1 MLIKPLSFLARELKE
16 FWKSSHKFR
25 KNSIRSTAV
34 RHLCRPSA
42 VRRAHQSGWR
52 TETSWLHY
60 LSYAS
65 SSLHGILESTDRL
78 AKKIRRFLK
87 NNLPIFKLVFA
98 DFRMTQN
105 YVYTK
110 FKDWVLK
117 KSRNQEFHF
126 SLGISRLFCDYFIPR
141 YARDEIITKQSR
153 NPLGKVKFSDFY
165 FSSLINPQIWY
176 INSYSVISKIK
187 KLRET
192 NLIYVVIYIW
202 KCALKEFN
210 NMNHTTVFIE

>member
-1 MLIKPLSFLARELKE
+1 MCSNLGLFARIIIGLLTFAFCFSCLGWSFCFALKKLG
-16 FWKSSHKFR
+16 FKLLFFCAKFPHR
-25 KNSIRSTAV
+25 IIE
-34 RHLCRPSA
+34 
-42 VRRAHQSGWR
+42 R
-52 TETSWLHY
+52 TCPFFSMM
-60 LSYAS
+60 S
-65 SSLHGILESTDRL
+65 DRFS
-78 AKKIRRFLK
+78 KKICRFLK

-165 FSSLINPQIWY
+165 FSPLSI
-176 INSYSVISKIK
+176 
-187 KLRET
+187 
-192 NLIYVVIYIW
+192 
-202 KCALKEFN
+202 LKFG
-210 NMNHTTVFIE
+210 I

>member
-1 MLIKPLSFLARELKE
+1 MQVSIDDWCLVASVRWCWLSRSPSWRGS
-16 FWKSSHKFR
+16 WKSFENPRISLGR
-25 KNSIRSTAV
+25 IRLEVLLSGIYVDLLLSVGRTNPAGEQK
-34 RHLCRPSA
+34 HLDYIILC
-42 VRRAHQSGWR
+42 
-52 TETSWLHY
+52 
-60 LSYAS
+60 YAG

-78 AKKIRRFLK
+78 AKKDRRFLK

-117 KSRNQEFHF
+117 KRRNQEFHF

-165 FSSLINPQIWY
+165 FSSLINP
-176 INSYSVISKIK
+176 
-187 KLRET
+187 
-192 NLIYVVIYIW
+192 
-202 KCALKEFN
+202 
-210 NMNHTTVFIE
+210 

>member
-1 MLIKPLSFLARELKE
+1 MCSGELGTYMRRLAFQTTDLNTYIYIITSEFIKLREYDASFYWRLMFAIVASVRWCWLSRSSSWWGS
-16 FWKSSHKFR
+16 WKSFENPRISLGR
-25 KNSIRSTAV
+25 IRLEVLLSGIYVDLLLSVGRTNPAGEQK
-34 RHLCRPSA
+34 HLDYIIFC
-42 VRRAHQSGWR
+42 
-52 TETSWLHY
+52 
-60 LSYAS
+60 YAG

-126 SLGISRLFCDYFIPR
+126 SLGISRLFFWKV
-141 YARDEIITKQSR
+141 EIRWQLATKHL
-153 NPLGKVKFSDFY
+153 PLQ
-165 FSSLINPQIWY
+165 P
-176 INSYSVISKIK
+176 
-187 KLRET
+187 
-192 NLIYVVIYIW
+192 
-202 KCALKEFN
+202 
-210 NMNHTTVFIE
+210 

>member
-25 KNSIRSTAV
+25 KNLIRSTISPRGFRKELLSGFYVVLLLSVGRTNLAGEQK
-34 RHLCRPSA
+34 HLDYIILC
-42 VRRAHQSGWR
+42 
-52 TETSWLHY
+52 
-60 LSYAS
+60 YAG

-165 FSSLINPQIWY
+165 FSSLINP
-176 INSYSVISKIK
+176 
-187 KLRET
+187 
-192 NLIYVVIYIW
+192 
-202 KCALKEFN
+202 
-210 NMNHTTVFIE
+210 